1 MKTSWLHV
9 IHHNLFLADWLALR
23 VFTASSLSTSSF
35 IVVSFAFLIFVWSKL
50 PCCCCQMTNDK
61 STGFSVCYFS
71 VSLLSCCQSF
81 IIVNFVKKGLKLIAP
96 HLWINHNVFL
106 NTVTPTVTTRRHC
119 FEPHKSS
126 DWWVLQRYTPSH
138 FHIPK
143 IFKPNHI
150 TITFTHTAAS
160 FPQHAL
166 CSITFSLLAHVFVV
180 VAIGSRG

>member
-1 MKTSWLHV
+1 MWSITTFSLQT
-9 IHHNLFLADWLALR
+9 DWLY
-23 VFTASSLSTSSF
+23 VFLQPPLCLPLLLLSSHLLFSFSSDLSF
-35 IVVSFAFLIFVWSKL
+35 PAAVARW
-50 PCCCCQMTNDK
+50 QMTNPQA
-61 STGFSVCYFS
+61 SLYVIFLCICFHV
-71 VSLLSCCQSF
+71 VSHLLLWILS
-81 IIVNFVKKGLKLIAP
+81 KKGLKLITP